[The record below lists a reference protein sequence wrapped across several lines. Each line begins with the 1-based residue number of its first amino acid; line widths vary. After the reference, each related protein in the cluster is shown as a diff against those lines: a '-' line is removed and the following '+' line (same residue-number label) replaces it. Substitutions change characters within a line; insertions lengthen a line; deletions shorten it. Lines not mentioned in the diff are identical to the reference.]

1 MWCTGV
7 FFNGYVGVAEP
18 VHAVSYDE
26 GAIQDPAEKEDAKA
40 PSTMALR
47 ETLNLVL
54 KLIYLLLW
62 PLLIVA
68 GIALDNTLVY
78 ASVFHLDAPLWKFW
92 NMMKNF
98 ANFALWFMVLFAI
111 IKNLFMPKDEK
122 WPIDIIK
129 KTLIAGIL
137 IQASRFLMAAMV
149 DISTIATY
157 AVGWLPLSV
166 LKNTDIG
173 KQKILTVNSEIDL
186 DKFSSLSE
194 KWEDF
199 RIWYSTVYPKW
210 ANGKQIDISPC
221 NVKNSFI
228 IGREL
233 GDPQFNNF
241 ENFKDDKSGYA
252 WYEVCVLFGNQ
263 LVMWNEVAFMK
274 LLENYTCD
282 NNIACLQD
290 YGEGK
295 WSVEV
300 YKSHITALTNITWWR
315 NTDLVKKN
323 LVNLKLWYKQDAFVK
338 WNNFFG
344 ASTSTTISDLI
355 NKSKWFVGPLVTM
368 YSSLLNFAQ
377 LTDTSVT
384 SISET
389 SGIFLIKTWIAIALF
404 FPLIALAIV
413 LIARVGLLRLYI
425 AWSPFLVIKKV
436 FSDFIPKEALW
447 GLDKHLDL
455 NNVFKLIFAP
465 VITVAALSISL
476 IFMTALINGFK
487 TDDNQHISAEMAESF
502 HMQPADAKDP
512 DNEAF
517 MIGSSQVE
525 FKNFDRWW
533 SLDRLSRLIVNFF
546 AIGLLRTILFA
557 AIKAN
562 ALGDFI
568 QKQVQDFGQNVFSTM
583 PIISLPWWWNVGVGS
598 AWNVLSNRP
607 EQWIG
612 ERVTSQNNKIED
624 LFKEPD
630 IPTAFTTDTASK
642 YIISGAT
649 KEDIEKWMTELK
661 VKKEDMKA
669 FIGSSASISAM
680 YEAIEKIKDK
690 AEKDKLITATE
701 EAGAPEG
708 WYDTYTTGKLKA
720 DLDTIISGKKDLT
733 AKDQVETF
741 INNTP
746 ANKDKMDAYFAA
758 GNTIYT
764 TPPSIDKK
772 TYTITKS
779 GDKYVATE
787 TTTPTSQETALKG
800 IIGTPTNKAALE
812 TIFKEPTEANK
823 TIIENYF
830 ATITTTGPK
839 TYEITAA
846 DNKKYTITQT
856 PTAGTTPQAYT
867 YPITTT

>member
-18 VHAVSYDE
+18 VHADPNTTA
-26 GAIQDPAEKEDAKA
+26 GAIDDPSKKDDTAKA

-199 RIWYSTVYPKW
+199 RIWYSTVYPKG
-210 ANGKQIDISPC
+210 ANGKQINISPC
-221 NVKNSFI
+221 KVKNFFI

-241 ENFKDDKSGYA
+241 DNFKDDPIYA

-263 LVMWNEVAFMK
+263 LVMRKEKEFMDV
-274 LLENYTCD
+274 LYTKICD
-282 NNIACLQD
+282 NLDVCIEE
-290 YGEGK
+290 YWEGK
-295 WSVEV
+295 WSVEL
-300 YKSHITALTNITWWR
+300 YKQYMTALTNITWWQ
-315 NTDLVKKN
+315 NTGWVKEKLVS
-323 LVNLKLWYKQDAFVK
+323 LKSWYQQNAFVMG
-338 WNNFFG
+338 NNFFG
-344 ASTSTTISDLI
+344 ASASTTISDLI

-436 FSDFIPKEALW
+436 FSDFIPKDALW
-447 GLDKHLDL
+447 WLDKHLDL

-487 TDDNQHISAEMAESF
+487 TDDNQQISTEMAESF
-502 HMQPADAKDP
+502 HMQPIDTP
-512 DNEAF
+512 NNDNQAF
-517 MIGSSQVE
+517 QIGSSQIE

-562 ALGDFI
+562 ALGEAI
-568 QKQVQDFGQNVFSTM
+568 GKQVQDFGQNVFATM
-583 PIISLPWWWNVGVGS
+583 PILPIGKWWQWVGVGS
-598 AWNVLSNRP
+598 TWNVLSNRP
-607 EQWIG
+607 EEYIR
-612 ERVTSQNNKIED
+612 ERV
-624 LFKEPD
+624 
-630 IPTAFTTDTASK
+630 AADTAKVAELFDNRDKTPPTVFTAETAST
-642 YIISGAT
+642 IIKPGAT
-649 KEDIEKWMTELK
+649 KEDIERWIKALW
-661 VKKEDMKA
+661 VKETA
-669 FIGSSASISAM
+669 PFITGSTDVIA
-680 YEAIEKIKDK
+680 
-690 AEKDKLITATE
+690 ATI
-701 EAGAPEG
+701 A
-708 WYDTYTTGKLKA
+708 WL
-720 DLDTIISGKKDLT
+720 
-733 AKDQVETF
+733 
-741 INNTP
+741 NNL
-746 ANKDKMDAYFAA
+746 
-758 GNTIYT
+758 G
-764 TPPSIDKK
+764 
-772 TYTITKS
+772 
-779 GDKYVATE
+779 
-787 TTTPTSQETALKG
+787 QETALIQSVADASWWTVTKDTLTQSVKTAKAKKAMDTL
-800 IIGTPTNKAALE
+800 ITTTAPTNNEKLKA
-812 TIFKEPTEANK
+812 IFDAAANK
-823 TIIENYF
+823 TTIEDYF
-830 ATITTTGPK
+830 STANPKTYKTTVAGTEYTVTQKPTTWSNPQTY
-839 TYEITAA
+839 TYEIT
-846 DNKKYTITQT
+846 
-856 PTAGTTPQAYT
+856 PTTP
-867 YPITTT
+867 